1 MKGEWMEKNTQES
14 KMNEKFVTSLGGSR
28 GNCQWMIA
36 NCMKKKSKRSMIS
49 FLSLLWCQF
58 QW

>member
-1 MKGEWMEKNTQES
+1 MEKNTQES

-58 QW
+58 